1 MKLIQ
6 GSYINTIVISKSEF
20 ITRLYRV
27 NSVDEVN
34 AFLADVR
41 KKHYDASHNCYAYIL
56 GNNKEIKKSSD
67 DGEPAK
73 TAGAPML
80 DALEKNDVTNI
91 LAITTRYFG
100 GILLGASGLVR
111 AYSKSV
117 SEALLLADFFEI
129 KKEVVFTL
137 NTSYSGYNTL
147 IKTLNYVNIDNVSF
161 NTDVVIEGTIPIDRK
176 DTFKDD
182 LYKYK
187 IDALTL
193 VEKGLKDKEVKIEN
207 GEAN

>member
-6 GSYINTIVISKSEF
+6 GTYINRIVISKSEF

-27 NSVDEVN
+27 NNVDEVN
-34 AFLADVR
+34 EFLADVR

-56 GNNKEIKKSSD
+56 GANKEIKKSSD

-117 SEALLLADFFEI
+117 SEALQLADFYEI
-129 KKEVVFTL
+129 KKEVIFTL

-147 IKTLNYVNIDNVSF
+147 IKALPYAKIENVSF
-161 NTDVVIEGTIPIDRK
+161 NTDVVIEGTIPIDKK

-182 LYKYK
+182 LFKYK

-193 VEKGLKDKEVKIEN
+193 VEKGLKDVEVKIEKD
-207 GEAN
+207 EAN

>member
-6 GSYINTIVISKSEF
+6 GNYINTIVISKSEF

-27 NSVDEVN
+27 NSVNEVN
-34 AFLADVR
+34 ELLADVR

-56 GNNKEIKKSSD
+56 GLNKEIKKSSD

-117 SEALLLADFFEI
+117 SEALQLADFYEI
-129 KKEVVFTL
+129 KKEVIFTL

-147 IKTLNYVNIDNVSF
+147 IKALPYAKIDNVSF
-161 NTDVVIEGTIPIDRK
+161 NTDVVIEGTIPIDKK

-182 LYKYK
+182 LFKYK

-193 VEKGLKDKEVKIEN
+193 VEKGLKDVEVKIEN
-207 GEAN
+207 DKA

>member
-6 GSYINTIVISKSEF
+6 GNYINRIVISKSEF

-27 NSVDEVN
+27 NNVDEVN
-34 AFLADVR
+34 EFLADVR
-41 KKHYDASHNCYAYIL
+41 KKHYDASHNCYAYII
-56 GNNKEIKKSSD
+56 GSNKEIKKSSD

-117 SEALLLADFFEI
+117 SEALELVDFYEI
-129 KKEVVFTL
+129 KKEVIFTL

-147 IKTLNYVNIDNVSF
+147 IKALPYAKIDNVSF
-161 NTDVVIEGTIPIDRK
+161 NTDVVIEGTIPIDKK

-182 LYKYK
+182 LFKYK

-193 VEKGLKDKEVKIEN
+193 AEKGLKDVEVKMEKD
-207 GEAN
+207 EAN

>member
-6 GSYINTIVISKSEF
+6 GNYINTIVISKSEF

-34 AFLADVR
+34 EFLADVR

-56 GNNKEIKKSSD
+56 GLNKEIKKSSD

-117 SEALLLADFFEI
+117 SEALEQADFYEI
-129 KKEVVFTL
+129 KKEVIFTL

-147 IKTLNYVNIDNVSF
+147 IKALPYAKIDNVSF
-161 NTDVVIEGTIPIDRK
+161 NTDVVIEGTIPIDKK

-182 LYKYK
+182 LFKYK

-193 VEKGLKDKEVKIEN
+193 VEKGLKDVEVKIEN
-207 GEAN
+207 DKA

>member
-6 GSYINTIVISKSEF
+6 GNYINTIVISKSEF

-34 AFLADVR
+34 EFLADVR

-56 GNNKEIKKSSD
+56 GLNKEIKKSSD

-117 SEALLLADFFEI
+117 SEALQLADFYEI
-129 KKEVVFTL
+129 KKEVIFTL

-147 IKTLNYVNIDNVSF
+147 IKALPYAKVDNVSF
-161 NTDVVIEGTIPIDRK
+161 NTDVVIEGTIPIDKK

-182 LYKYK
+182 LFKYK

-193 VEKGLKDKEVKIEN
+193 VEKGLKDVEVKIEN
-207 GEAN
+207 DKA

>member
-1 MKLIQ
+1 LKLIQ
-6 GSYINTIVISKSEF
+6 GNYINTIVISKSEF

-34 AFLADVR
+34 EFLADVR

-56 GNNKEIKKSSD
+56 GLNKEIKKSSD

-117 SEALLLADFFEI
+117 SEALEQADFYEI
-129 KKEVVFTL
+129 KKEVIFTL

-147 IKTLNYVNIDNVSF
+147 IKALPYAKVDNVSF
-161 NTDVVIEGTIPIDRK
+161 NTDVVIEGTIPIDKK

-182 LYKYK
+182 LFKYK

-193 VEKGLKDKEVKIEN
+193 VEKGLKDVEVKIEN
-207 GEAN
+207 DKA

>member
-6 GSYINTIVISKSEF
+6 GNYINRIVISKSEF

-27 NSVDEVN
+27 NNVDEVN
-34 AFLADVR
+34 EFLADVR
-41 KKHYDASHNCYAYIL
+41 KKHYDASHNCYAYII
-56 GNNKEIKKSSD
+56 GSNKEIKKSSD

-117 SEALLLADFFEI
+117 SEALELVDFYEI
-129 KKEVVFTL
+129 KKEVIFTL

-147 IKTLNYVNIDNVSF
+147 IKALPYAKIDNVSF
-161 NTDVVIEGTIPIDRK
+161 NTDVVIEGTIPIDKK

-182 LYKYK
+182 LFKYK

-193 VEKGLKDKEVKIEN
+193 AEKGLKDVEVKIEKD
-207 GEAN
+207 EAN

>member
-1 MKLIQ
+1 LKLIQ
-6 GSYINTIVISKSEF
+6 GNYINRIVISKSEF

-27 NSVDEVN
+27 NNVDEVN
-34 AFLADVR
+34 EFLADVR
-41 KKHYDASHNCYAYIL
+41 KKHYDASHNCYAYII
-56 GNNKEIKKSSD
+56 GSNKEIKKSSD

-117 SEALLLADFFEI
+117 SEALELVDFYEI
-129 KKEVVFTL
+129 KKEVIFTL

-147 IKTLNYVNIDNVSF
+147 IKALPYAKIDNVSF
-161 NTDVVIEGTIPIDRK
+161 NTDVVIEGTIPIDKK

-182 LYKYK
+182 LFKYK

-193 VEKGLKDKEVKIEN
+193 AEKGLKDVEVKIEKD
-207 GEAN
+207 EAN

>member
-6 GSYINTIVISKSEF
+6 GNYINTIVISKSEF

-34 AFLADVR
+34 EFLADVR

-56 GNNKEIKKSSD
+56 GLNKEIKKSSD

-117 SEALLLADFFEI
+117 SEALEQADFYEI
-129 KKEVVFTL
+129 KKEVIFTL

-147 IKTLNYVNIDNVSF
+147 IKALPYAKVDNVSF
-161 NTDVVIEGTIPIDRK
+161 NTDVVIEGTIPIDKK

-182 LYKYK
+182 LFKYK

-193 VEKGLKDKEVKIEN
+193 VEKGLKDVEVKIEN
-207 GEAN
+207 DKA

>member
-6 GSYINTIVISKSEF
+6 GSYINNIVISKSEF

-27 NSVDEVN
+27 NSIDEVN
-34 AFLADVR
+34 EFLADVR

-56 GNNKEIKKSSD
+56 GANKEIKKSSD

-117 SEALLLADFFEI
+117 SEALLLADFYEI
-129 KKEVVFTL
+129 KKEVIFTL

-147 IKTLNYVNIDNVSF
+147 IKTINYVKIDNVSF
-161 NTDVVIEGTIPIDRK
+161 NTDVVIEGTIPIDKK
-176 DTFKDD
+176 DIFKDD

-193 VEKGLKDKEVKIEN
+193 SEKGLKDVEVKIEN
-207 GEAN
+207 DKA

>member
-6 GSYINTIVISKSEF
+6 GTYINRIVISKSEF

-27 NSVDEVN
+27 NNVDEVN
-34 AFLADVR
+34 EFLADVR

-56 GNNKEIKKSSD
+56 GANKEIKKSSD

-117 SEALLLADFFEI
+117 SEALQLADFYEI
-129 KKEVVFTL
+129 KKEVIFTL

-147 IKTLNYVNIDNVSF
+147 IKTLPYAKIENVSF
-161 NTDVVIEGTIPIDRK
+161 NTDVVIEGTIPIDKK

-182 LYKYK
+182 LFKYK

-193 VEKGLKDKEVKIEN
+193 VEKGLKDVEVKIEKD
-207 GEAN
+207 EAN

>member
-6 GSYINTIVISKSEF
+6 GNYINTIVISKSEF

-34 AFLADVR
+34 EFLADVR

-56 GNNKEIKKSSD
+56 GLNKEIKKSSD

-117 SEALLLADFFEI
+117 SEALEQADFYEI
-129 KKEVVFTL
+129 KKEVIFTL

-147 IKTLNYVNIDNVSF
+147 IKALPYAKVDNVSF
-161 NTDVVIEGTIPIDRK
+161 NTDVVIEGTIPIDKK

-182 LYKYK
+182 LFKYK

-193 VEKGLKDKEVKIEN
+193 VEKGLKDVEVKIEKQ
-207 GEAN
+207 

>member
-1 MKLIQ
+1 
-6 GSYINTIVISKSEF
+6 
-20 ITRLYRV
+20 
-27 NSVDEVN
+27 
-34 AFLADVR
+34 
-41 KKHYDASHNCYAYIL
+41 
-56 GNNKEIKKSSD
+56 
-67 DGEPAK
+67 
-73 TAGAPML
+73 ML

-117 SEALLLADFFEI
+117 SEALQLADFYEI
-129 KKEVVFTL
+129 KKEVIFTL

-147 IKTLNYVNIDNVSF
+147 IKALPYAKIDNVSF
-161 NTDVVIEGTIPIDRK
+161 NTDVVIEGTIPIDKK

-182 LYKYK
+182 LFKYK

-193 VEKGLKDKEVKIEN
+193 VEKGLKDVEVKIEN
-207 GEAN
+207 DKA

>member
-6 GSYINTIVISKSEF
+6 GNYINTIVISKSEF

-27 NSVDEVN
+27 NSVDVGSGFIAKE
-34 AFLADVR
+34 R

-56 GNNKEIKKSSD
+56 GLNKEIKKSSD

-117 SEALLLADFFEI
+117 SEALEQADFYEI
-129 KKEVVFTL
+129 KKEVIFTL

-147 IKTLNYVNIDNVSF
+147 IKALPYAKVDNVSF
-161 NTDVVIEGTIPIDRK
+161 NTDVVIEGTIPIDKK

-182 LYKYK
+182 LFKYK

-193 VEKGLKDKEVKIEN
+193 VEKGLKDVEVKIEN
-207 GEAN
+207 DKA

>member
-6 GSYINTIVISKSEF
+6 GNYINTIVISKSEF

-34 AFLADVR
+34 EFLADVR

-56 GNNKEIKKSSD
+56 GLNKEIKKSSD

-117 SEALLLADFFEI
+117 SEALQLADFYEI
-129 KKEVVFTL
+129 KKEVIFTL

-147 IKTLNYVNIDNVSF
+147 IKALPYAKIDNVSF
-161 NTDVVIEGTIPIDRK
+161 NTDVVIEGTIPIDKK

-182 LYKYK
+182 LFKYK

-193 VEKGLKDKEVKIEN
+193 VEKGLKDVEVKIEN
-207 GEAN
+207 DKA

>member
-6 GSYINTIVISKSEF
+6 GNYINTIVISKSEF

-34 AFLADVR
+34 ELLADVR

-56 GNNKEIKKSSD
+56 GLNKEIKKSSD

-117 SEALLLADFFEI
+117 SEALQLADFYEI
-129 KKEVVFTL
+129 KKEVIFTL

-147 IKTLNYVNIDNVSF
+147 IKALPYAKIDNVSF
-161 NTDVVIEGTIPIDRK
+161 NTDVVIEGTIPIDKK

-182 LYKYK
+182 LFKYK

-193 VEKGLKDKEVKIEN
+193 VEKGLKDVEVKIEN
-207 GEAN
+207 DKA